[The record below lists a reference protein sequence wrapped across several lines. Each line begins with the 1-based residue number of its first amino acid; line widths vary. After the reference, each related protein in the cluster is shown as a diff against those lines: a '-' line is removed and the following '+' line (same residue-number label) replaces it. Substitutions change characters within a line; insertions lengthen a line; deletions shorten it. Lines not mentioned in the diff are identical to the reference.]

1 MPMPRRS
8 WRDYGGASPFA
19 CAPMDSDGSRFE
31 RPRIYAAGA
40 LVVTACLLLLLD
52 MASPDHRVDA
62 VTIGTL
68 LVIAGALLGVE
79 VNDVVRRR

>member
-1 MPMPRRS
+1 MAASSPSDCVPVE
-8 WRDYGGASPFA
+8 RDGG
-19 CAPMDSDGSRFE
+19 RFD

-79 VNDVVRRR
+79 INDVRSRR